1 MSAFDTQPENNNFL
15 SPLGFR
21 FIVKKL
27 PLVNFYCQ
35 SASLPS
41 VSLSETE
48 IPNPLVR
55 IPYAGTKLT
64 YAPLDIRFRVDEDMK
79 NYLEIYNWMEGLGT
93 PVDIEQYEDLNKS
106 AAGTQPS
113 LGKSKMGPV
122 MQGVFSDA
130 TLVVLTS
137 SQNANIRIKFVDAY
151 PINISPIQFDVTGS
165 DVAYVEADVTLNYRS
180 FTVESL

>member
-1 MSAFDTQPENNNFL
+1 MSAFDTQPDNNNFL

-41 VSLSETE
+41 VSLQETE
-48 IPNPLVR
+48 TPNPLVR
-55 IPYAGTKLT
+55 IPLAGTKLT

-79 NYLEIYNWMEGLGT
+79 NYLEIYNWMTGLGT
-93 PVDIEQYEDLNKS
+93 PVDIKQYKALNETGNRS
-106 AAGTQPS
+106 TAGT
-113 LGKSKMGPV
+113 GKMGNV

-137 SQNANIRIKFVDAY
+137 AQNANIRISFVDSY
-151 PINISPIQFDVTGS
+151 PINISPLQFDVTGS
-165 DVAYVEADVTLNYRS
+165 DVAYIEADCTLNYRS
-180 FTVESL
+180 FTVESV